1 MSKDT
6 DNTIVMHGREFVL
19 SEPSTGVVIRILN
32 VIGSLGVRASKASG
46 PFTGDAEF
54 TGEGMITALLSG
66 AVSVAFGLLA
76 VLSEHDL
83 LKLGSA
89 VLQFENDTKGRQ
101 WLIKKGLLVTPLV
114 EALFINIKLSN
125 DLVQA
130 VQAFLAGIDGLSGIV
145 ELFAPKTEESEEK
158 STDDS
163 AG

>member
-6 DNTIVMHGREFVL
+6 ENTVVMHGREFVL
-19 SEPSTGVVIRILN
+19 SEPSTSVVIRILN
-32 VIGSLGVRASKASG
+32 VIGSLGVRAGKASG

-54 TGEGMITALLSG
+54 TGEGMISALLSG

-89 VLQFENDTKGRQ
+89 VLQFEDDGKGRK
-101 WLIKKGLLVTPLV
+101 WLQEEGLQVTPLI
-114 EALFINIKLSN
+114 EAFFINLRLSD
-125 DLVQA
+125 DLIQA
-130 VQAFLAGIDGLSGIV
+130 VQAFLAGIEGLSGIV
-145 ELFAPKTEESEEK
+145 ELFAPETEESEE
-158 STDDS
+158 SADDS